1 MRIAH
6 FVVIFVVL
14 ASLPGC
20 WTGSPTGGKASR
32 AESAAPAPAAGTDDA
47 ERKAME
53 LFVNGSVHEM
63 KGDLASAIL
72 EYQEALRYD
81 QDPAIYFAISKCY
94 AQLTKYSLAIEAAR
108 KALDLSPDEVTYRRN
123 LADISAAAFDFDA
136 AAQQYE
142 ELLKRDSSQVDVWYN
157 LARIYQARKPL
168 RALEVY
174 EQIIDRFG
182 PEWDVLLQMA
192 DLYNKLG
199 KVDRA
204 AAALRQMSELDPS
217 NKELKKTLAQTYV
230 RASAY
235 DSALAVYTELR
246 EIHPNDLEI
255 QAEIAGVYLARG
267 DYPRAA
273 REFDT
278 ILDRDS
284 VSADV
289 KVHIGELY
297 FTQMGKDS
305 TLAPVTR
312 SMFERV
318 AKSHPDDWRS
328 FWFLGAIG
336 SITRDDSLTVR
347 SFKRVTELASWNPDA
362 WVYLSSVFLTRNN
375 FDEVVRILE
384 SAVKVLPDDF
394 RVNFLLGVSYS
405 RLSRNLEAA
414 RVLERARELNSKDVD
429 AVAQLALVYDAMKR
443 FEDSDALYEE
453 ALRLDPANHLVLNNY
468 AYSLAERDVNL
479 ERALEMSQKAV
490 DVQPENASYLDTIG
504 WIYFRLAR
512 YAEAEKYIKQAISKG
527 EANAVVY
534 EHLGDIYYRMNQ
546 KDLAIE
552 HWNMALKLDE
562 NNSKLRDKI
571 ARGTL

>member
-1 MRIAH
+1 MRNAYFILVL
-6 FVVIFVVL
+6 VVFT
-14 ASLPGC
+14 SLSGC
-20 WTGSPTGGKASR
+20 WTGSQTGGKAGGT
-32 AESAAPAPAAGTDDA
+32 ESTTAAQTGSDDG

-108 KALDLSPDEVTYRRN
+108 KSVDLSPDEVTYRRN

-182 PEWDVLLQMA
+182 PEWDVLLHMA
-192 DLYNKLG
+192 DLYNKLE

-204 AAALRQMSELDPS
+204 AESLRQMTELDPS
-217 NKELKKTLAQTYV
+217 NKELKKTLAQTYA

-235 DSALAVYTELR
+235 DSALAVYSDLR
-246 EIHPNDLEI
+246 EIHPDDLEI
-255 QAEIAGVYLARG
+255 QAEVAGVYLARG

-273 REFDT
+273 REFDA

-289 KVHIGELY
+289 KVHIGDLY
-297 FTQMGKDS
+297 FRQMGKDS

-318 AKSHPDDWRS
+318 AKSHPDDWRP

-394 RVNFLLGVSYS
+394 RVNFFLGISYS
-405 RLSRNLEAA
+405 RLNRNIDAA
-414 RVLERARELNSKDVD
+414 RVLERARELNPKDVD
-429 AVAQLALVYDAMKR
+429 AIAQLALVYDAMKR
-443 FEDSDALYEE
+443 YEDSDALYEE

-468 AYSLAERDVNL
+468 SYSLAERDFNL
-479 ERALEMSQKAV
+479 ERALEMSRKAV
-490 DVQPENASYLDTIG
+490 DAQPENASYLDTIG

-512 YAEAEKYIKQAISKG
+512 YTEAEKYVKQAISKG

-534 EHLGDIYYRMNQ
+534 EHLGDIYFRMNQ
-546 KDLAIE
+546 TDLAIE

-562 NNSKLRDKI
+562 KNTALRDKI
-571 ARGTL
+571 SRGSL

>member
-1 MRIAH
+1 MRIAY
-6 FVVIFVVL
+6 FVVIFVFL
-14 ASLPGC
+14 ASLSGC
-20 WTGSPTGGKASR
+20 STGSQTAGKAGR
-32 AESAAPAPAAGTDDA
+32 ADSTVPALSGTDDA

-94 AQLTKYSLAIEAAR
+94 AQLTKYSLAIEAGR
-108 KALDLSPDEVTYRRN
+108 KAVDLAPDEVTYRRN

-142 ELLKRDSSQVDVWYN
+142 ELLRRDSSQVDVWYN

-246 EIHPNDLEI
+246 EIHPDDLEI
-255 QAEIAGVYLARG
+255 QAEIAGVFLARG

-305 TLAPVTR
+305 TLAPVAR

-384 SAVKVLPDDF
+384 SAVKVLPNDF

-405 RLSRNLEAA
+405 RLNRNMDAA
-414 RVLERARELNSKDVD
+414 RVLERARELNAKDVD

-468 AYSLAERDVNL
+468 AYSLAERNVNL
-479 ERALEMSQKAV
+479 ERALEMSKKAV

-504 WIYFRLAR
+504 WIYFRLNR
-512 YAEAEKYIKQAISKG
+512 YVEAERYIKQAISKG

-562 NNSKLRDKI
+562 KNTALRDKI

>member
-1 MRIAH
+1 MRIAYFAAV
-6 FVVIFVVL
+6 FVFL
-14 ASLPGC
+14 ALLPGC
-20 WTGSPTGGKASR
+20 WTGSQTGGKASR
-32 AESAAPAPAAGTDDA
+32 ADSAVPAPTGTDDA

-108 KALDLSPDEVTYRRN
+108 KSVDLSPDEVTYRRN
-123 LADISAAAFDFDA
+123 LADISAAAFDFDV

-142 ELLKRDSSQVDVWYN
+142 ELLRRDSSQVDVWYN

-204 AAALRQMSELDPS
+204 AAALRQMSEVDPS

-246 EIHPNDLEI
+246 EIHPDDLEI

-267 DYPRAA
+267 DYPLAA

-297 FTQMGKDS
+297 FAQMGKDS
-305 TLAPVTR
+305 TLAPVAR

-405 RLSRNLEAA
+405 RLNRNMEAA
-414 RVLERARELNSKDVD
+414 RVLERARELNAKDVD

-468 AYSLAERDVNL
+468 AYSLAERDIKL

-512 YAEAEKYIKQAISKG
+512 YVEAEKYVKQAISKG

-546 KDLAIE
+546 RDLAIE

-562 NNSKLRDKI
+562 KNAALRDKI